1 MGNSM
6 AAHGGAGKVKVILA
20 DGRVCE
26 YVEPLTAAEM
36 MLEHPQQVVVEFQAV
51 AEGKKAA
58 PLPADRKLEMNK
70 VYLMLPIRRG
80 KPAALSKEEARQLLG
95 KTDAVLKSKL
105 LSSSSSVLCHYTGF
119 VPLFAR
125 MCPAASSGG
134 GVVLNAK
141 RNIGILYLGENEEEE
156 EEGSKADYFSEIVE
170 GRPEYLN
177 MMMSRQLSGKGWKPN
192 LDTIKEKNIKT
203 KVRHWLF

>member
-1 MGNSM
+1 MGNTM
-6 AAHGGAGKVKVILA
+6 AHGDGKLKVILA
-20 DGRVCE
+20 DGRVRE

-51 AEGKKAA
+51 ADGKKPA

-80 KPAALSKEEARQLLG
+80 KPAGLSKEEARQLVL
-95 KTDAVLKSKL
+95 KSDAVLKSKVL
-105 LSSSSSVLCHYTGF
+105 SSSVLCHYTGF

-125 MCPAASSGG
+125 MCPPAAAAAASP

-141 RNIGILYLGENEEEE
+141 RNIGISLLEENEEEE
-156 EEGSKADYFSEIVE
+156 REGERSKADYFSETVE
-170 GRPEYLN
+170 GRPGYLS
-177 MMMSRQLSGKGWKPN
+177 MSRQLSGKGWKPN